1 MDTEECLNKGYL
13 VKEVISRDLI
23 EKEIKE
29 SEYDFKKAKQAFRD
43 KDYKWTIIKCYYSM
57 FHSAKAVCFKL
68 GYREKR
74 HFAVLI
80 VLESLNKEGKLEIRF
95 VNDFSATMSLR
106 EGADYRYAYSKER
119 AENSL
124 RIAKEFNLRMSQL
137 LKKL

>member
-1 MDTEECLNKGYL
+1 MDIEKCLEEGYL
-13 VKEVISRDLI
+13 MKEKADEKLI
-23 EKEIKE
+23 TKEIEE
-29 SEYDFKKAKQAFRD
+29 SKYDFQKAKDAFEAE
-43 KDYKWTIIKCYYSM
+43 DYKWAIIKCYYSM
-57 FHSAKAVCFKL
+57 FHAAKAVCFRA

-80 VLESLNKEGKLEIRF
+80 VLEDLNKKGKLEIRF
-95 VNDFSATMSLR
+95 VNDFNAAMSLR

-124 RIAKEFNLRMSQL
+124 RMAEEFNVRMFEL